1 MFEDL
6 AIPKNTE
13 VEEHPLPQI
22 PEYQNPPPVYNPVD
36 FRVNA
41 AVLYRD
47 VHLKRERENREKVAN
62 ETEPKE
68 FLEWQSEMRKKDA
81 EERQEIIDK
90 RHDQLDNAKKR
101 AAKER
106 KRIQQENLAIGQ
118 EMRVKFADDMKGV
131 QRDIAAERA
140 KLQEMKDSRHD
151 GAPAAVARVKK
162 EKQAVTKE
170 MKSQISRD
178 LKSARRQREEEVQ
191 KIKEN
196 AERVRYDAANHT
208 NRHGDAFISKQEI
221 TKTRFLAELTDN
233 EAQQLTVKHREQ
245 ERARIE
251 SEMRVH
257 REEKEQKMNELYSI
271 LEELTEDRDRREEAH
286 KQKRKE
292 KQEQREREAREA
304 QEHENE
310 EILRLEKKQ
319 EKKRQ
324 ARIKEAEDME
334 ESTRRIVAM
343 NHYLALNKNT
353 LETRGFESRQD
364 AALRS
369 AKERQEDKLAEK
381 QFSKQ
386 RPHTALVRLRA
397 ILGL

>member
-1 MFEDL
+1 
-6 AIPKNTE
+6 
-13 VEEHPLPQI
+13 
-22 PEYQNPPPVYNPVD
+22 
-36 FRVNA
+36 
-41 AVLYRD
+41 
-47 VHLKRERENREKVAN
+47 
-62 ETEPKE
+62 
-68 FLEWQSEMRKKDA
+68 MRKKDA